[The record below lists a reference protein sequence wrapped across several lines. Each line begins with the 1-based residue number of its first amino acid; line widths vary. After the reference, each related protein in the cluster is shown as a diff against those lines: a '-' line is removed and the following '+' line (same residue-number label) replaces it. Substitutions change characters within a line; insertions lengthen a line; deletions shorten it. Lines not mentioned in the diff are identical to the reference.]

1 MLNNESKNTK
11 KLLAESFKKQL
22 LKHPFEK
29 ITIKMITDDA
39 GVIRP
44 TFYNYYRDKYEVFEH
59 IIDEELMGV
68 AYALIDNS
76 MEREAI
82 KMVFTYFGRNRF
94 FYQEAFKV
102 EGQNSFEGILF
113 NRITGLFKKI
123 IKKHTT
129 IENDSILTVE
139 NLARYYSTGMVYI
152 LKMWLFEE
160 RFLKVTPEEMFNAYM
175 FIITHSILEIIHQ
188 QAWLSLYKLLYL

>member
-188 QAWLSLYKLLYL
+188 QA